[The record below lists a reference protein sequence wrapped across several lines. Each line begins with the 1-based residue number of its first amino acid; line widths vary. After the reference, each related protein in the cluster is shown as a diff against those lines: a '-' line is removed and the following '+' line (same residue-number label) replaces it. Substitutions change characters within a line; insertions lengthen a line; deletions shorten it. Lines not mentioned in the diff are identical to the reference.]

1 MESPQ
6 LNAAILFVLLQHVGL
21 ESGMQI
27 LLLHQYLLV
36 FFIQISHYL
45 FDGFDQILLDV
56 EVLLFDAHRQL
67 FPQLV

>member
-1 MESPQ
+1 MESLQ

-21 ESGMQI
+21 ESGMQK